1 VRQALLLLA
10 LGASLLAACDN
21 GSEGGSSASGP
32 SRSRG
37 SEGSGA
43 AVSEETSPAVT
54 RRGLAGHL
62 RALQEIA
69 DRHGHNRAAGTGGY
83 RASADYVVARLREAG
98 WRVRL
103 QPVRFPFF
111 RERSARLQA
120 DGRRLRR
127 ERDFRVMNH
136 SGAGRAS
143 GPARGAGLGCDPED
157 YDGAGRGGV
166 ALVRRGACF
175 FRVKALNA
183 QRSGV
188 QGLLLVDPAA
198 RGEPISAT
206 LGGPG
211 VRIPV
216 VVLGPQAARVIQ
228 PGTRVR
234 LAVDAVS
241 ERRVTHNVIAETG
254 AGSGDHVVVA
264 GAHLDSVPAGPGI
277 NDNGSGVAT
286 LLEAAEAL
294 GPRPPGARVRLA
306 FWAAEELGLYGSRR
320 YVRSLSA
327 RDRDRVAAYVNF
339 DMVGSPN
346 AVREVYGGAPPI
358 EHALRRALRGPVS
371 SEELGASSDQAP
383 FRRAGFPVGGLYT
396 GSAERG
402 PRGRPRDPCYHR
414 RCDRI
419 DNVDRRV
426 LLEMARAA
434 AEALGDLSRRSG
446 QAK

>member
-1 VRQALLLLA
+1 VRKALLLLA
-10 LGASLLAACDN
+10 LGVSLLAACE
-21 GSEGGSSASGP
+21 SGGDGGRTASAP
-32 SRSRG
+32 SRSEE
-37 SEGSGA
+37 SEGSAAASEETGA
-43 AVSEETSPAVT
+43 AVSK
-54 RRGLAGHL
+54 RGLLEHL
-62 RALQEIA
+62 RALQDIA
-69 DRHGHNRAAGTGGY
+69 DHHGHTRAAGTGGY
-83 RASADYVVARLREAG
+83 GASTDYVVARLREAG

-111 RERSARLQA
+111 RECSAHLEA
-120 DGRRLRR
+120 DGRSLRS
-127 ERDFRVMNH
+127 ERDFRVLTH

-143 GPARGAGLGCDPED
+143 GPVRGAGLGCNRED
-157 YDGAGRGGV
+157 YDGTGRGGV
-166 ALVRRGACF
+166 ALVRRGECF
-175 FRVKALNA
+175 FRDKALNA

-188 QGLLLVDPAA
+188 RGVLLVDPAA

-211 VRIPV
+211 VHIPV
-216 VVLGPQAARVIQ
+216 VVLGAEAARV
-228 PGTRVR
+228 TRPRTQVR

-254 AGSGDHVVVA
+254 AGLGDRVVMA

-277 NDNGSGVAT
+277 NDNGSSVAT

-306 FWAAEELGLYGSRR
+306 FWAGEELGLYGSRR

-327 RDRDRVAAYVNF
+327 RERGRIAAYVNL

-346 AVREVYGGAPPI
+346 AVREVYDGAPPI
-358 EHALRRALRGPVS
+358 ERALRRALRPRVR
-371 SEELGASSDQAP
+371 SERLGASSDHAP
-383 FRRAGFPVGGLYT
+383 FRRAGIPVGGLYT

-402 PRGRPRDPCYHR
+402 PGGRPRDPCYHR
-414 RCDRI
+414 RCDTI

-426 LLEMARAA
+426 MLEMARAA
-434 AEALGDLSRRSG
+434 AQALRALSR
-446 QAK
+446 QAR